1 MTGGEATAG
10 DPTVSEQTS
19 AFGETDA
26 DLLQGLSA
34 LADLLTNASD
44 TLNQCL
50 LTLENKLNA
59 AAIAREE
66 WIPIQSA
73 GSGIDRLLTEDACP
87 ASQERIFA
95 GVAVTILKMSSAPPP
110 QPTLKRS
117 EWRYELGYSVAGDEW
132 ALMIRTASSD
142 ALKSDAASPEFTD
155 VMRLRDAP
163 LEIRLK
169 AIRDIPAL
177 MQLFAET
184 EPVPPDPPSEAALE
198 DEPQLSVDEVM
209 EQLELSLILDPET
222 EGDQVEAASSAET
235 KTEGEQQEEVSEL
248 EQTS

>member
-1 MTGGEATAG
+1 MSGEEATAG
-10 DPTVSEQTS
+10 EPTVSEQTS

-73 GSGIDRLLTEDACP
+73 GSGIDRLLTEDECP

-95 GVAVTILKMSSAPPP
+95 GVAVTILKMSSAGPS

-142 ALKSDAASPEFTD
+142 ALKPDAASPEFTD

-177 MQLFAET
+177 MELFAET
-184 EPVPPDPPSEAALE
+184 EPVPPDPPSEPAAVE
-198 DEPQLSVDEVM
+198 DEPQLSVEEVM
-209 EQLELSLILDPET
+209 EQLELSLILDPEK
-222 EGDQVEAASSAET
+222 EGDQVEAAACEET
-235 KTEGEQQEEVSEL
+235 KTEAQQEEVSEL
-248 EQTS
+248 EQTP